1 MFYIPHFEQTT
12 TWVRLNKLGPITQR
26 AVLRWSGETGES
38 WVVTSQPHGKSST
51 DQTAAL

>member
-26 AVLRWSGETGES
+26 AVCFW
-38 WVVTSQPHGKSST
+38 
-51 DQTAAL
+51 TAFRNLVSRVY